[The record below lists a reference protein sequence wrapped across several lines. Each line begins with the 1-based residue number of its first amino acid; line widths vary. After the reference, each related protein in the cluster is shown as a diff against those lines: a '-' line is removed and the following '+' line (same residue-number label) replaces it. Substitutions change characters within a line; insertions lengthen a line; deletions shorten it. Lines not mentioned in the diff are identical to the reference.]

1 LFNRGQRVRVP
12 RRAPAGP
19 FIVRPRAASRE
30 TLTGP
35 LQWTIIPHAFLSV
48 RNADRTTITELLPPS
63 LAPPDRFAR
72 ATFASYQASTASQR
86 DALTAARAFTNQLK
100 ARPSL
105 SERVRRFFTSSTDPT
120 EQGLYFVGPV
130 GTGKT
135 HLIAAMYHALHPEVS
150 CAFLHASTLF
160 RSTVRPAHYAAALA
174 ERCDVLCLDE
184 VEIDDPANE
193 ARLVLVLRALEEHG
207 VKLLTTSNVK
217 PEQFMA
223 NRMGSGRFE
232 RFLQKQ
238 FTERYR
244 LVFVGGDDY
253 RLRATNGRDAKGKG
267 WIGPRDSAHRALQ
280 DSYRRCTGDRLWLSF
295 DAFRDASRS
304 TAHDQLLAHL
314 TSYDHLFIADVQV
327 QDTDDALRLLRV
339 VDELY
344 VRPDAPQLYLSFET
358 PPAQWFHAT
367 DQGEGIAGDVA
378 KKFART
384 TSRLHALCDI
394 KTVAPSNVPQS
405 DAND

>member
-1 LFNRGQRVRVP
+1 VFHAAP
-12 RRAPAGP
+12 RLS
-19 FIVRPRAASRE
+19 FIVRPRAAGRE

-35 LQWTIIPHAFLSV
+35 LQWTIIPHAPLSV
-48 RNADRTTITELLPPS
+48 QNADRTAIAEILPSS
-63 LAPPDRFAR
+63 LDPPDRFAH
-72 ATFASYQASTASQR
+72 ATFASYQASTASQQ
-86 DALTAARAFTNQLK
+86 DALTAARAFTHQLQ

-105 SERVRRFFTSSTDPT
+105 SEWVHHFFTSSTDPT

-135 HLIAAMYHALHPEVS
+135 HLIAAMYHALHPEVP

-207 VKLLTTSNVK
+207 VKLLATSNVK

-232 RFLQKQ
+232 RFLQQQ

-244 LVFVGGDDY
+244 LVFVGGGDY

-267 WIGPRDSAHRALQ
+267 WIGPRDLAHHALQ
-280 DSYRRCTGDRLWLSF
+280 DSYRRCAGDRLWLSF

-304 TAHDQLLAHL
+304 TAHDQLLARL
-314 TSYDHLFIADVQV
+314 TSYDHLFIADVQI

-344 VRPDAPQLYLSFET
+344 MRPDAPQLYLSSET
-358 PPAQWFHAT
+358 SPAQWFHAT

-378 KKFART
+378 KKFTRT

-394 KTVAPSNVPQS
+394 ETVAPSDVPQS
-405 DAND
+405 DASD